1 MAGCLLI
8 QRTHAQFPVPTWW
21 QLSGTPALEDPAPF
35 HGLLQCCMYVVHRNL
50 CRQNTHVH
58 KVKRNK
64 SQFLKL
70 KINGDYVSANHDGTQ
85 RTIIP
90 PLGWQR
96 QKGISELQASQGY
109 IVRPVSEHINK
120 Q

>member
-1 MAGCLLI
+1 MWYTEIYAGKN
-8 QRTHAQFPVPTWW
+8 A
-21 QLSGTPALEDPAPF
+21 
-35 HGLLQCCMYVVHRNL
+35 
-50 CRQNTHVH
+50 HVH

-70 KINGDYVSANHDGTQ
+70 KINGEYMSANHDGTQ

-96 QKGISELQASQGY
+96 QKGISKLQASQGY